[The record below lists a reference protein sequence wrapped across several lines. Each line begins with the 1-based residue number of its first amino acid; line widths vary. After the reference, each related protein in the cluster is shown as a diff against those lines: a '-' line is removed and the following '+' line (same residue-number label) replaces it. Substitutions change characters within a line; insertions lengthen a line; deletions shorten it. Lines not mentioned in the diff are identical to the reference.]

1 MADATS
7 AHATGELTRAS
18 SMVSRILLALLLLP
32 CIASALSLRT
42 QNTEPA
48 LKVTGDRP
56 ALVFES
62 YLADSSHLTAES
74 KPVISEEFY
83 FRNQG
88 QSVVHITELK
98 PSCGCLSP
106 TISSREIPPGETGR
120 ITLPIRTANEPAG
133 LREYLLTVQYE
144 DPKPREVTLTWKLRL
159 PEKKLLI
166 EPRVLMV
173 IGESSPTT
181 EYSVTI
187 SDFRQGKAQKPL
199 QILDITAAPEF
210 IQAKLASQSAG
221 DELSQTRLDVRFTA
235 DVPPGQHRGLIT
247 VMTDDADYPAIQIP
261 VVTGRPEKSEQ
272 KSTHVT
278 PEMGRVVV
286 QRNQVLSSVGTDIR
300 VNVPAAWTLE
310 RTTAWPPQLVA
321 TTTKTPSAGDE
332 IQAEFV
338 TEIGLSELPAE
349 GIFQGLILL
358 HFRAGDQPRLVSVP
372 LSIVWL

>member
-7 AHATGELTRAS
+7 AQTSGERKSAS
-18 SMVSRILLALLLLP
+18 SLVSRILLALLMVP
-32 CIASALSLRT
+32 SIGSALSLRT
-42 QNTEPA
+42 RNTEPA
-48 LKVTGDRP
+48 LNVTGDRP

-62 YLADSSHLTAES
+62 YLADSSHVTAES

-88 QSVVHITELK
+88 QSVVRITELK

-106 TISSREIPPGETGR
+106 TISSREIPPGKAGR

-173 IGESSPTT
+173 IGESSPATD
-181 EYSVTI
+181 YAVTI

-235 DVPPGQHRGLIT
+235 DIPPGQHRGLIT
-247 VMTDDADYPAIQIP
+247 VMTDDVDYPAIQIP
-261 VVTGRPEKSEQ
+261 VVTGRPEKTEQ
-272 KSTHVT
+272 KSVLVT

-286 QRNQVLSSVGTDIR
+286 QRTQVLSSAGTDIR
-300 VNVPAAWTLE
+300 VKVPAAWTLE
-310 RTTAWPPQLVA
+310 RTATWPPQIVA
-321 TTTKTPSAGDE
+321 TTTKMPPAAAQNPT
-332 IQAEFV
+332 EFV
-338 TEIGLSELPAE
+338 TEIGLSELPAD
-349 GIFQGLILL
+349 GIFQGLLIL
-358 HFRAGDQPRLVSVP
+358 HFRDGDQARLVSVP
-372 LSIVWL
+372 LSLVWL